1 LVSKYNKGLY
11 EITDPTVLAS
21 FENNYNYNYSKGHV
35 YTPII
40 CGSVVSGG
48 DHQFPY
54 TKMNFERKLRMMRL
68 ELYCSLL
75 ITNSTN
81 FIKSHTDSD
90 DIKSAIVEF
99 STKDKFG
106 ALQ

>member
-1 LVSKYNKGLY
+1 MSKYNKGLF
-11 EITDPTVLAS
+11 EITDPVVLQS
-21 FENNYNYNYSKGHV
+21 FENNYNYNYAKGGV

-40 CGSVVSGG
+40 CGSVVGGG

-54 TKMNFERKLRMMRL
+54 SKMNFERKLRMMRL

-81 FIKSHTDSD
+81 FIKSHHDSD
-90 DIKSAIVEF
+90 EIKNGIVEF
-99 STKDKFG
+99 STKDKIG
-106 ALQ
+106 ALN